1 MPMNERKFIDV
12 DGISTCYYEQG
23 EGPILVLFHGGN
35 FGSNDAADCA
45 LDWALNFDE
54 LSEKYRVFA
63 IDKIGQGYT
72 ANPKND
78 GDYTMDHTYTWY
90 TSAGFKYNSSVASEG
105 ADAVNTMGLDVSTT
119 KAILNKFS
127 VTGSFNYQKVGEA
140 DPSMGLNVRFS
151 YWVF

>member
-54 LSEKYRVFA
+54 LSEKYHVFA

-78 GDYTMDHTYTWY
+78 GDYTMDHTAAVFLIRRDGTLQG
-90 TSAGFKYNSSVASEG
+90 TISHQDNRHTAIEKLRLLISS
-105 ADAVNTMGLDVSTT
+105 
-119 KAILNKFS
+119 
-127 VTGSFNYQKVGEA
+127 
-140 DPSMGLNVRFS
+140 
-151 YWVF
+151 